1 MDLIGL
7 LSKDYI
13 AFPIIILIL
22 VVVFKTINNIVSSRN
37 SKIESKSMRS
47 KINEEINSFE
57 FKRLKMEDKIKELR
71 MEERDL
77 TLDVDKISKML
88 TQLEVQRNKI
98 VEENNNLIIKYAD
111 EIEKI
116 KKDFREDSLK
126 QLDINKKIKSQY
138 DLLIMKKLDAKKDQ
152 IRVIEKNKNV
162 IQAGEKARKTINI
175 INKRYLVLKNRDTL
189 SNIKS
194 IENSYNY
201 YNNDN
206 LDERITKIIQYQM
219 ELVEN
224 GDAFDISDYE
234 ILNENEFDKSRRLL
248 LTSVNTLRMINYEFG
263 IILNNVNDKNLEQM
277 VNRTNNLFDRIEGDL
292 SFSSVVFVK
301 INDVFKQSKIDELN
315 IVHKVNLDID

>member
-47 KINEEINSFE
+47 KIDEEINSFE

-98 VEENNNLIIKYAD
+98 VEENNNLIIKYAN

-201 YNNDN
+201 YNNGN

-277 VNRTNNLFDRIEGDL
+277 VNRTNNLFDRVEGDL

>member
-22 VVVFKTINNIVSSRN
+22 VVVFKTINNIVSSRK

-47 KINEEINSFE
+47 KIDEEINSFE

-88 TQLEVQRNKI
+88 TQLEAQRNKI
-98 VEENNNLIIKYAD
+98 VEENNNLIIKYAN

-152 IRVIEKNKNV
+152 IRAIEKNKNV

-277 VNRTNNLFDRIEGDL
+277 VNRTNNLFDRVEGDL

>member
-47 KINEEINSFE
+47 KIDEEINSFE
-57 FKRLKMEDKIKELR
+57 FKRLRMEDKIKELR

-98 VEENNNLIIKYAD
+98 VEENNNLIIKYAN

-277 VNRTNNLFDRIEGDL
+277 VNRTNNLFDRVEGDL

-301 INDVFKQSKIDELN
+301 INDIFKQSKIDELN

>member
-1 MDLIGL
+1 M

-47 KINEEINSFE
+47 KIDEEINSFE
-57 FKRLKMEDKIKELR
+57 FKRLRMEDKIKELR

-98 VEENNNLIIKYAD
+98 VEENNNLIIKYAN

-277 VNRTNNLFDRIEGDL
+277 VNRTNNLFDRVEGDL

-301 INDVFKQSKIDELN
+301 INDIFKQSKIDELN

>member
-1 MDLIGL
+1 M

-47 KINEEINSFE
+47 KIDEEINSFE
-57 FKRLKMEDKIKELR
+57 FKRLRMEDKIKELR

-98 VEENNNLIIKYAD
+98 VEENNNLIIKYAN

-201 YNNDN
+201 YNNGN

-277 VNRTNNLFDRIEGDL
+277 VNRTNNLFDRVEGDL

>member
-47 KINEEINSFE
+47 KIDEEINSFE
-57 FKRLKMEDKIKELR
+57 FKRLRMEDKIKELR

-98 VEENNNLIIKYAD
+98 VEENNNLIIKYAN

-201 YNNDN
+201 YNNGN

-277 VNRTNNLFDRIEGDL
+277 VNRTNNLFDRVEGDL